1 MRLPEHVEVLIV
13 GAGPAGS
20 HLATRLAEG
29 GREVLIV
36 EKRSE
41 IGNPV
46 RCAEGVELPAILA
59 TIGEPKPAWVGT
71 PVYGGWGESPSGN
84 QVRYDAG
91 EKVGYVLNRR
101 LFDRGLANRAVQ
113 AGAKVRTR
121 VQVLSTEREAA
132 GWRVTLRQDRET
144 KTLHCRLL
152 VGADGVEGQVAR
164 WVGLSG
170 SWPLRRA
177 HSCAQAHVVNYP
189 VEERPLLRFYL
200 GEEVTPGGYAWA
212 FPTGN
217 GGANIGVSIDPA
229 REGIERADYYLHK
242 LAKEKLPMVKIVEL
256 NNGSIPALNSPRKII
271 ADNLILV
278 GDAAG
283 HSEPLSGG
291 GIANALQGAELAAEV
306 LLAAFAAD
314 SLTKKS
320 LSDYPKRWAKGVGK
334 SLKRYARLR
343 RLYLHLTDRDF
354 DELISV
360 MNQQME
366 RWREGR
372 KGSGVISLLT
382 SVVTNSPG
390 LLAKLRYL
398 L

>member
-1 MRLPEHVEVLIV
+1 M
-13 GAGPAGS
+13 
-20 HLATRLAEG
+20 
-29 GREVLIV
+29 
-36 EKRSE
+36 
-41 IGNPV
+41 
-46 RCAEGVELPAILA
+46 
-59 TIGEPKPAWVGT
+59 
-71 PVYGGWGESPSGN
+71 
-84 QVRYDAG
+84 
-91 EKVGYVLNRR
+91 
-101 LFDRGLANRAVQ
+101 
-113 AGAKVRTR
+113 
-121 VQVLSTEREAA
+121 QVLSAEREDD
-132 GWRVTLRQDRET
+132 GWQVALRRNGETQTLR
-144 KTLHCRLL
+144 CRLL

-164 WVGLSG
+164 WAGLGG
-170 SWPLRRA
+170 SWSLKRA
-177 HSCAQAHVVNYP
+177 HSCAQAHVVGYP

-217 GGANIGVSIDPA
+217 GSANVGVSIDPA
-229 REGIERADYYLHK
+229 RDGVELAEFYLKK
-242 LAKEKLPMVKIVEL
+242 LLLEKLPTVKVVEL
-256 NNGSIPALNSPRKII
+256 NNGSIPALNSPRRII

-306 LLAAFAAD
+306 LLTAFKSN
-314 SLTKKS
+314 SLAKKA
-320 LSDYPKRWAKGVGK
+320 LGDYPRRWAKGVGK

-343 RLYLHLTDRDF
+343 RLYLHLNDKDF

-360 MNQQME
+360 MSQQME

>member
-1 MRLPEHVEVLIV
+1 MRLPEQIEVLIV

-59 TIGEPKPAWVGT
+59 TIGEPEPAWVGT

-101 LFDRGLANRAVQ
+101 LFDRGLANRAVK
-113 AGAKVRTR
+113 AGAKVCTR
-121 VQVLSTEREAA
+121 VQVLSAEREAA
-132 GWRVTLRQDRET
+132 GWQVALRQDGET

-164 WVGLSG
+164 WAGLSG

-217 GGANIGVSIDPA
+217 GGANIGVSIDSS
-229 REGIERADYYLHK
+229 RDGIELAEFYLRK
-242 LAKEKLPMVKIVEL
+242 LLREKLPTVKVVEL
-256 NNGSIPALNSPRKII
+256 NNGSIPALNSPRKIV
-271 ADNLILV
+271 ADNLVLV